1 VNAPP
6 QPQHPHPQQQ
16 ATMAAATMETT
27 TTTTTTSS
35 IVPVDLDSAS
45 VDVVVV
51 VVQPHR
57 NDVILGRGKR
67 YQYHFGNLF
76 FEGTRTPAY
85 AQIKESRRF
94 WLDLYC
100 NIIPV
105 LVVGMTWFALVV
117 WCVRS
122 RDVSCVSLLFF
133 RDKRTVAAASPCIPS
148 WRHGW
153 PPVGA
158 PSNLGGNCAAHCEPG
173 GTLSQA
179 KRRR

>member
-6 QPQHPHPQQQ
+6 QPQHPHPHPQQQ

-27 TTTTTTSS
+27 TTTTTSA
-35 IVPVDLDSAS
+35 IIPVDLDSAS
-45 VDVVVV
+45 VVVV

-76 FEGTRTPAY
+76 FEGTRTRAY

-105 LVVGMTWFALVV
+105 VVVGMTWFALVV
-117 WCVRS
+117 WCVFAH
-122 RDVSCVSLLFF
+122 VTFLVFLYFF
-133 RDKRTVAAASPCIPS
+133 S
-148 WRHGW
+148 
-153 PPVGA
+153 
-158 PSNLGGNCAAHCEPG
+158 
-173 GTLSQA
+173 
-179 KRRR
+179 